1 MARKKKVT
9 KKTVNN
15 VATKKKTVKKTFKK
29 VATKKSVPKKV
40 TKKTAKTISNN
51 VKKPTSKNVV
61 ELSGDNIKQSKSM
74 SGQLALQI
82 VRGMR
87 DILPGDQAYWQQ
99 IRKVFEKRSMEYGF
113 SRIDTPI
120 LELESLFTKAIGK
133 DTDIINSELYAFSAK
148 SGDKV
153 ALRPE
158 ITASIARAYIQ
169 HGMTILPKPIKL
181 FSMGPVYRYDKPGE
195 GRYRE
200 FHQAEFNIFG
210 EGDAILDAQV
220 MQIAHRV
227 LKSLGIKNIQFR
239 VNSIGTAESRKE
251 YLKLLTA
258 YFRSKKSKL
267 PLKYRDMI
275 NTNPMRI
282 FDARDDKC
290 MQVCAGAPQAI
301 DHLDK
306 ESREHFKNL
315 LEYLDELDLSYI
327 IDSHLVRG
335 LDYYT
340 RTVFEISVADEH
352 GTRHSLG
359 GGGRF
364 DGLVELFGGEPTPAI
379 GFAFGIDRLIV
390 EMKRVKAKKY
400 QAPQPRVFLAQL
412 GDLAKKKSL
421 QLFADIEQSGILVA
435 ESFGR
440 GALKAQLRYANKL
453 GVDLTLIIG
462 QQEALDETVI
472 IKNMITGT
480 QETIPRNKV
489 VTFVKKS
496 LKETAKLVKRK

>member
-1 MARKKKVT
+1 MARRKKATKKVANKRKVRKKITRKKIAKKK
-9 KKTVNN
+9 
-15 VATKKKTVKKTFKK
+15 ATKKKITNKITRKTIKD
-29 VATKKSVPKKV
+29 
-40 TKKTAKTISNN
+40 ISNN
-51 VKKPTSKNVV
+51 IEKSIKLVKSSNNDSD
-61 ELSGDNIKQSKSM
+61 LAN
-74 SGQLALQI
+74 GQIALQT

-99 IRKVFEKRSMEYGF
+99 IRKIFEKRSVEYGF
-113 SRIDTPI
+113 SRVDTPVV
-120 LELESLFTKAIGK
+120 ELESLFTKAIGK
-133 DTDIINSELYAFSAK
+133 NTDIINSELYAFNAK
-148 SGDKV
+148 SGDRV

-158 ITASIARAYIQ
+158 LTASVVRAYIQ

-181 FSMGPVYRYDKPGE
+181 FSMGSVYRYDKPGE

-210 EGDAILDAQV
+210 EDDAILDAQV

-239 VNSIGTAESRKE
+239 VNSIGTEESRSE

-258 YFRSKKSKL
+258 YFQSKKSKL
-267 PLKYRDMI
+267 PLKYRDI
-275 NTNPMRI
+275 IKTNPMRI
-282 FDARDDKC
+282 FDAKDDKC

-315 LEYLDELDLSYI
+315 LEYLDELDLAYI

-340 RTVFEISVADEH
+340 RTVFEMSVVDER
-352 GTRHSLG
+352 GLRHSLG

-379 GFAFGIDRLIV
+379 GFAFGIDRLVI

-400 QAPQPRVFLAQL
+400 QASQPRVFLAQL

-421 QLFADIEQSGILVA
+421 QIFADIEQSGILVA

-440 GALKAQLRYANKL
+440 GALKAQLRYASKL

-462 QQEALDETVI
+462 QQEALDDTVI
-472 IKNMITGT
+472 VKNMVTGT
-480 QETIPRNKV
+480 QETITRDKTV
-489 VTFVKKS
+489 AFVKKG
-496 LKETAKLVKRK
+496 LKEISKLVKRK

>member
-1 MARKKKVT
+1 M
-9 KKTVNN
+9 
-15 VATKKKTVKKTFKK
+15 
-29 VATKKSVPKKV
+29 
-40 TKKTAKTISNN
+40 
-51 VKKPTSKNVV
+51 
-61 ELSGDNIKQSKSM
+61 
-74 SGQLALQI
+74 
-82 VRGMR
+82 
-87 DILPGDQAYWQQ
+87 
-99 IRKVFEKRSMEYGF
+99 
-113 SRIDTPI
+113 
-120 LELESLFTKAIGK
+120 
-133 DTDIINSELYAFSAK
+133 IINECIKTRSQITELK
-148 SGDKV
+148 
-153 ALRPE
+153 ALKNG
-158 ITASIARAYIQ
+158 TIAYSTGLR
-169 HGMTILPKPIKL
+169 TIKL
-181 FSMGPVYRYDKPGE
+181 FSMGPVYRYDQPGE

-210 EGDAILDAQV
+210 EDDAILDAQV

-267 PLKYRDMI
+267 PSKYRDMI
-275 NTNPMRI
+275 STNPMRI
-282 FDARDDKC
+282 FDAKDDKC
-290 MQVCAGAPQAI
+290 MQVCSGAPQAI

-352 GTRHSLG
+352 GVGHSLG

-364 DGLVELFGGEPTPAI
+364 DELVESFGGESTPAI
-379 GFAFGIDRLIV
+379 GFAFGIDRLII

-400 QAPQPRVFLAQL
+400 QTSQPRVFLAQL

-421 QLFADIEQSGILVA
+421 QLFAEIEQSGILVA

-440 GALKAQLRYANKL
+440 GALKAQLRHANKL
-453 GVDLTLIIG
+453 GVELTLIIG

-472 IKNMITGT
+472 VKNMITGT
-480 QETIPRNKV
+480 QETIARDK
-489 VTFVKKS
+489 TISFVKKN
-496 LKETAKLVKRK
+496 LKESAKLVKRK

>member
-120 LELESLFTKAIGK
+120 IELESLFTKAIGK

-158 ITASIARAYIQ
+158 MTASIARAYIQ

-181 FSMGPVYRYDKPGE
+181 FSIGPVYRYDKPGE

-210 EGDAILDAQV
+210 EGDAI
-220 MQIAHRV
+220 
-227 LKSLGIKNIQFR
+227 
-239 VNSIGTAESRKE
+239 
-251 YLKLLTA
+251 
-258 YFRSKKSKL
+258 
-267 PLKYRDMI
+267 
-275 NTNPMRI
+275 
-282 FDARDDKC
+282 
-290 MQVCAGAPQAI
+290 
-301 DHLDK
+301 
-306 ESREHFKNL
+306 
-315 LEYLDELDLSYI
+315 
-327 IDSHLVRG
+327 
-335 LDYYT
+335 
-340 RTVFEISVADEH
+340 
-352 GTRHSLG
+352 
-359 GGGRF
+359 
-364 DGLVELFGGEPTPAI
+364 
-379 GFAFGIDRLIV
+379 
-390 EMKRVKAKKY
+390 
-400 QAPQPRVFLAQL
+400 
-412 GDLAKKKSL
+412 
-421 QLFADIEQSGILVA
+421 
-435 ESFGR
+435 
-440 GALKAQLRYANKL
+440 
-453 GVDLTLIIG
+453 
-462 QQEALDETVI
+462 
-472 IKNMITGT
+472 
-480 QETIPRNKV
+480 
-489 VTFVKKS
+489 
-496 LKETAKLVKRK
+496 